1 MMANASFGIFWSCKR
16 VYFRGSLA
24 VAALIL
30 APPAF
35 AQQQPIAYVPTEG
48 VSLSGS
54 LAVANGKASI
64 GNDGTITAGDSTA
77 HVSLVRGGELRLCAS
92 TKVHLSKETSA
103 STANDP
109 AADSALMI
117 ALDRGAVEATY
128 TPGKYSDVLLTPDLR
143 ILISGPGQADL
154 KIRTNQKG
162 DTCVDN
168 HGANAPY
175 VTVTSQFE
183 GGLYRVQPNQRVMF
197 EHGSLQ
203 QVVDNESEPCGCPAP
218 PPPPVAVAST
228 TPGIL
233 LNGSRTPEPK
243 PAEPV
248 AKPVLPVPKP
258 AHLDTKPA
266 ESAATIPL
274 GGPSST
280 PADTEFPLAE
290 SEGLKPPPAPPT
302 QPAVPP
308 GTPHVQV
315 DVPITYDAKATP
327 NPTAPGA
334 AGPPPPG
341 GCTSTA
347 SPGCPNVQISAPT
360 ASLDTQTQPIQTQ
373 ITATPVAAVQPPKQK
388 TEGGGFFHSIGRFF
402 SRLFGGR

>member
-1 MMANASFGIFWSCKR
+1 M
-16 VYFRGSLA
+16 YFCSSLA
-24 VAALIL
+24 LAASIL
-30 APPAF
+30 AVPAF

-54 LAVANGKASI
+54 LAVENGKASI

-77 HVSLVRGGELRLCAS
+77 YVSLVRGGELSLCAS
-92 TKVHLSKETSA
+92 TKVHLSRETSA
-103 STANDP
+103 STPTDP

-218 PPPPVAVAST
+218 LPPPVAVAST
-228 TPGIL
+228 APGIL
-233 LNGSRTPEPK
+233 LNGSRAPEPK
-243 PAEPV
+243 PAAPV
-248 AKPVLPVPKP
+248 AKPSLPVAKP
-258 AHLDTKPA
+258 AQLETKPA

-280 PADTEFPLAE
+280 PADTTFPLAV

-302 QPAVPP
+302 QPAVAP

-315 DVPITYDAKATP
+315 DVPITYDAKTTP
-327 NPTAPGA
+327 NPAQPGA
-334 AGPPPPG
+334 AGPPPPEADA
-341 GCTSTA
+341 T
-347 SPGCPNVQISAPT
+347 
-360 ASLDTQTQPIQTQ
+360 D
-373 ITATPVAAVQPPKQK
+373 ATPSAAASVQPPPPQPAPVQAPAPAQTAAKPK
-388 TEGGGFFHSIGRFF
+388 TENGGGGFFHSIGRFF
-402 SRLFGGR
+402 SRIFGGR

>member
-1 MMANASFGIFWSCKR
+1 
-16 VYFRGSLA
+16 VYFCRSLA
-24 VAALIL
+24 LATLAL
-30 APPAF
+30 AVPVF
-35 AQQQPIAYVPTEG
+35 AQQQPIAYVPTQG

-54 LAVANGKASI
+54 LAVENGKASI
-64 GNDGTITAGDSTA
+64 GNDGTVTAGDSTA
-77 HVSLVRGGELRLCAS
+77 HVQLARGGELSLCAS
-92 TKVHLSKETSA
+92 TKVHLSKETSS
-103 STANDP
+103 STSTDP

-117 ALDRGAVEATY
+117 ALDRGAVEASY

-218 PPPPVAVAST
+218 PPSPVSVASAA
-228 TPGIL
+228 PGIL

-248 AKPVLPVPKP
+248 AKPVLPVAKP
-258 AHLDTKPA
+258 AQLETRPA

-280 PADTEFPLAE
+280 PADTAFPLEE
-290 SEGLKPPPAPPT
+290 SEGLKPPPTPPI

-327 NPTAPGA
+327 NPAQPGA
-334 AGPPPPG
+334 AGPPPG

-347 SPGCPNVQISAPT
+347 SSGCPNVQISSPT
-360 ASLDTQTQPIQTQ
+360 ASLDAQTQPTQ
-373 ITATPVAAVQPPKQK
+373 AQIPATPVAAIQPPKQK
-388 TEGGGFFHSIGRFF
+388 NENGGFFHSIGHFF

>member
-1 MMANASFGIFWSCKR
+1 MC
-16 VYFRGSLA
+16 FRSSLA
-24 VAALIL
+24 L
-30 APPAF
+30 AVFFLPTVGY
-35 AQQQPIAYVPTEG
+35 AQQAIAYVPTEG

-54 LAVANGKASI
+54 LAVENGKASI

-77 HVSLVRGGELRLCAS
+77 HVSLARGGELRLCAS

-103 STANDP
+103 GGPADP

-117 ALDRGAVEATY
+117 ALDRGAVEASY

-143 ILISGPGQADL
+143 ILVSGPGQADL
-154 KIRTNQKG
+154 RIRTNQKG

-168 HGANAPY
+168 HGPNAPY

-197 EHGSLQ
+197 EHGSLE
-203 QVVDNESEPCGCPAP
+203 QVVDNEPEPCGCPAP
-218 PPPPVAVAST
+218 PPPPPPVSVATAA
-228 TPGIL
+228 PGIL

-243 PAEPV
+243 PI
-248 AKPVLPVPKP
+248 AKPSLPVSKP
-258 AHLDTKPA
+258 SQLDTKPA

-280 PADTEFPLAE
+280 PADTAFPLAV
-290 SEGLKPPPAPPT
+290 SEGLKPPPTPPA

-315 DVPITYDAKATP
+315 NVPIAYDAKTTP
-327 NPTAPGA
+327 NPAAPEA
-334 AGPPPPG
+334 AGPPPPEP
-341 GCTSTA
+341 TVAEATPDAA
-347 SPGCPNVQISAPT
+347 SPSTPSQPETVPQQSASP
-360 ASLDTQTQPIQTQ
+360 APK
-373 ITATPVAAVQPPKQK
+373 PVKVKA
-388 TEGGGFFHSIGRFF
+388 ENSGGFFHSIGRFF
-402 SRLFGGR
+402 SRLFGGH

>member
-1 MMANASFGIFWSCKR
+1 MMANGSFGIFWSCNR
-16 VYFRGSLA
+16 VYFCSSLA
-24 VAALIL
+24 LAASIL
-30 APPAF
+30 AVPAF

-77 HVSLVRGGELRLCAS
+77 HVSLVRGGELSLCAS

-103 STANDP
+103 STSTDP

-117 ALDRGAVEATY
+117 ALDRGAVEASY

-228 TPGIL
+228 APGIL

-248 AKPVLPVPKP
+248 AKPV
-258 AHLDTKPA
+258 AA
-266 ESAATIPL
+266 GGEASAARHETCGIGSDHTPGRPVL
-274 GGPSST
+274 HSGRYGVSAGGERRPEA
-280 PADTEFPLAE
+280 PASASDSA
-290 SEGLKPPPAPPT
+290 SRASW
-302 QPAVPP
+302 
-308 GTPHVQV
+308 
-315 DVPITYDAKATP
+315 
-327 NPTAPGA
+327 NTAR
-334 AGPPPPG
+334 AG
-341 GCTSTA
+341 
-347 SPGCPNVQISAPT
+347 
-360 ASLDTQTQPIQTQ
+360 
-373 ITATPVAAVQPPKQK
+373 
-388 TEGGGFFHSIGRFF
+388 
-402 SRLFGGR
+402 